1 MSRIFFLLIIPL
13 LLCQCK
19 SKETVAYSTGFD
31 GIDVSHHNG
40 TIDWKSVKKNK
51 GIQFVYIKATEGK
64 THVDRNYLTNARGAH
79 DQKLKVGIYH
89 YFTSRSSA
97 TEQFNWF
104 KQNANQTWQDL
115 VPVVDV
121 EDFSGWRSKEQL
133 QDSLMAFV
141 RMVKKHYGKLPLIY
155 THQNFYNSYLYPR
168 FNKHY
173 LFIAAYRKSPPV
185 IKGGATYDIWQYS
198 DSGRIKGIKRSVDLS
213 RFSSKMK
220 LKHLL
225 LP

>member
-1 MSRIFFLLIIPL
+1 M
-13 LLCQCK
+13 
-19 SKETVAYSTGFD
+19 TYSTGFD

-40 TIDWKSVKKNK
+40 AIDWKMVKKNK
-51 GIQFVYIKATEGK
+51 NIQFVYIKATEGK
-64 THVDRNYLTNARGAH
+64 THVDRNYLANARGAH

-104 KQNANQTWQDL
+104 KQNANMTWQDL

-198 DSGRIKGIKRSVDLS
+198 DSGRVKGIKRSVDLS